1 MSDVSIAGSIEP
13 DHGGM
18 ARLDALK
25 GNPETPLEVFARVA
39 EGETLRTIAKSW
51 KVPPAL
57 FSEWYMTTHAERYA
71 AARVA
76 RAEDLAYEAYSASLE
91 PTTSTAPAFENVPAA
106 KLRADIALK
115 LASRFDRDRYGES
128 VKIEKE
134 VNIGVDAGLVG
145 FANDLLKHIG
155 RRPGIRTLTV
165 TQPDDVDDVVD
176 DGVI

>member
-91 PTTSTAPAFENVPAA
+91 PDTKDDVPAA